1 VSLNAG
7 AYKIIEP
14 SFREPEILLQ
24 FQQASGFVDLLEG
37 GKLRTRL
44 AEDDLLVYMKQLN
57 IRTKLAGSQATY
69 EELPGIDIAAS
80 MISTMTYQFRARSE
94 YNHHDVAAG
103 SRWGFA
109 VPEAYRLGMRQAHF
123 QQARDAALNGLQPQ
137 NGEGFLNAPGA
148 TLTNLPADQF
158 GNDTATT
165 YDNGQAAFFFA
176 QQIKQMKTL
185 TLQMGIRGLKFTIL
199 GPQRTLGLWEYN
211 IVELTAYQRPGA
223 GSASTVETLKAILMA
238 NGDELIWAY
247 DDTLQ
252 GAGGNSDTD
261 LVILAMPEVE
271 VPAGPVDVNTNV
283 FATLQPNNPTCL
295 TQYNDMAAPRE
306 IISPLAGGAT
316 DVLTEWRISPG
327 WAPRPQAL
335 TIISIVYQ

>member
-1 VSLNAG
+1 MLNAP
-7 AYKIIEP
+7 AYKIVEP
-14 SFREPEILLQ
+14 SFKEPEILLQ
-24 FQQASGFVDLLEG
+24 FQQASGYVDLLEG

-44 AEDDLLVYMKQLN
+44 AEDDLLVYIKQLN
-57 IRTKLAGSQATY
+57 IRTKISGSQSTGN
-69 EELPGIDIAAS
+69 ELPGVDIAAS
-80 MISTMTYQFRARSE
+80 MISTMTYQFRVRSQ
-94 YNHHDVAAG
+94 YDHHDMAAG

-123 QQARDAALNGLQPQ
+123 QQAREAALFGMQPQ

-148 TLTNLPADQF
+148 TATNLPPDQY
-158 GNDTATT
+158 GNDTVLT

-176 QQIKQMKTL
+176 QQVAQLKTR
-185 TLQMGIRGLKFTIL
+185 TLQLGIGRKFVIL
-199 GPQRTLGLWEYN
+199 GPQRTLSQWEYN
-211 IVELTAYQRPGA
+211 IVQLTSYQRPGA

-252 GAGGNSDTD
+252 GAGSGGADYD
-261 LVILAMPEVE
+261 VIILAMPEVA
-271 VPAGPVDVNTNV
+271 VPAGPAAVNTNV
-283 FATLQPNNPTCL
+283 FATLTPNNPTCL
-295 TQYNDMAAPRE
+295 TQYSDMAAPRE

-316 DVLTEWRISPG
+316 DVLTEWRITPG

-335 TIISIVYQ
+335 TLITCQYA

>member
-1 VSLNAG
+1 V
-7 AYKIIEP
+7 EP
-14 SFREPEILLQ
+14 SFKEPEILMQ

-44 AEDDLLVYMKQLN
+44 AEDDLVVYMKQLN
-57 IRTKLAGSQATY
+57 VRTKISGSQATAN
-69 EELPGIDIAAS
+69 ELPGVDIAAS
-80 MISTMTYQFRARSE
+80 MISTMTYQFRVRSQ
-94 YNHHDVAAG
+94 YDHHDVAAG

-123 QQARDAALNGLQPQ
+123 QQARDAALHGLQPQ

-148 TLTNLPADQF
+148 TSTNLPPDQY
-158 GNDTATT
+158 GNTTATT

-176 QQIKQMKTL
+176 QQIAQLKTR
-185 TLQMGIRGLKFTIL
+185 TLQLGIRGLKFTIL
-199 GPQRTLGLWEYN
+199 GPQRTLSLWEYN
-211 IVELTAYQRPGA
+211 IVQLTAFQRPGA

-238 NGDELIWAY
+238 NGDDLTWAY

-252 GAGGNSDTD
+252 GAGGSSDQD
-261 LVILAMPEVE
+261 IVIIAMPEVD
-271 VPAGPVDVNTNV
+271 VPAGPATTNTNV
-283 FATLQPNNPTCL
+283 FAGLTPNNPTCL

-316 DVLTEWRISPG
+316 DVLTEWRITPG

-335 TIISIVYQ
+335 VLVNIPFQ